1 MIPAVLLS
9 RSRAFLFVAE
19 AARSR
24 AFLSRAGADF
34 NNFDF
39 LLPLMLSR
47 QNSKI
52 FRAESRGRSQSRRDF
67 NSQEPLE

>member
-19 AARSR
+19 AARSQ

-34 NNFDF
+34 NNFDLNAF
-39 LLPLMLSR
+39 KAKFE
-47 QNSKI
+47 NI
-52 FRAESRGRSQSRRDF
+52 QSRE
-67 NSQEPLE
+67 SGPEPEPKGFQ